1 MSVERLEF
9 LVEEPSMEAVL
20 REMLPAWLGKIE
32 FEVFPYQ
39 GKEDLLSNLP
49 ARLKGY
55 SRFLPETWR
64 LVVLVD
70 RDNCDCIVLKKKLE
84 DIAAS
89 AGLTTRST
97 SENGTYKV
105 ANRIVIE
112 ELESWY
118 FGDWQAVRQ
127 AYPKIDIKWT
137 GKAGY
142 RDPDAIAGGTSEAFE
157 RIARSAGY
165 FKGGLRKVE
174 AAREIGSRL
183 KPESNK
189 SRSFQALRIVIDELI
204 AEI

>member
-89 AGLTTRST
+89 ACLTTRST

-112 ELESWY
+112 EL
-118 FGDWQAVRQ
+118 
-127 AYPKIDIKWT
+127 
-137 GKAGY
+137 
-142 RDPDAIAGGTSEAFE
+142 
-157 RIARSAGY
+157 
-165 FKGGLRKVE
+165 
-174 AAREIGSRL
+174 
-183 KPESNK
+183 
-189 SRSFQALRIVIDELI
+189 
-204 AEI
+204 